1 MIKLFKKIRR
11 KIWDWRMNRLVK
23 RFADY
28 FKRADLWWGLAD
40 VKKDEVIASSYKD
53 EESYK
58 LFLLYWEEAMRWD
71 KLADKILTKI
81 RKLDA
86 KINGQK

>member
-11 KIWDWRMNRLVK
+11 KIWDWRMNRLL
-23 RFADY
+23 RLYSDY
-28 FKRADLWWGLAD
+28 WNVVCVYTEVMNDYR
-40 VKKDEVIASSYKD
+40 DEVVASNYKD
-53 EESYK
+53 LRAYKHMVEYMEKSSEWEKES
-58 LFLLYWEEAMRWD
+58 
-71 KLADKILTKI
+71 DKILKKI

>member
-1 MIKLFKKIRR
+1 
-11 KIWDWRMNRLVK
+11 MNRLIK
-23 RFADY
+23 KCCKYYR
-28 FKRADLWWGLAD
+28 RSDLWWGLAD

-53 EESYK
+53 EEIYK
-58 LFLLYWEEAMRWD
+58 LFLSYWEEAMRWD
-71 KLADKILTKI
+71 KLTDKILAKI